1 MSEQCMISEISIT
14 PEVKEGNPVDAIQAT
29 GLTFQIY
36 NPKLYAAVV
45 TLFINDN
52 IKFLENIEQGF
63 KRETSWNKYWSEIT
77 TQTKTTI

>member
-45 TLFINDN
+45 T
-52 IKFLENIEQGF
+52 FL
-63 KRETSWNKYWSEIT
+63 
-77 TQTKTTI
+77 